1 MPTSSRIGR
10 IGRHDA
16 NDLRVGSVT
25 LARRV
30 YGPTDGVDV
39 EFPGLVAM
47 VSHGPSCEV
56 RWRAAEGDALRATVV
71 AAGQAIVGRGQPSII
86 IKCKVTISVFAFGM
100 DEAFVARIHQ
110 DAFGGTGEWTVERR
124 IGINDAI
131 IERFCTLGQEELD
144 KGGTRGR
151 LYAEA
156 LGTALTVHLLGN
168 YGSARGVARVPRGG
182 LLPGQLRRVI
192 DYMDA
197 HLCEDLSLAEL
208 ADVAG
213 FSRHYF
219 ARSFRL
225 ATGMPPHQYVIER
238 RVERACRLLLDTSI
252 SIGVVAA
259 SLGFASQSH
268 LTEHFRRVT
277 GLTPARYRQSHG

>member
-1 MPTSSRIGR
+1 MRTSSQTGSIGK
-10 IGRHDA
+10 HDA

-25 LARRV
+25 LAWRV
-30 YGPTDGVDV
+30 FEPSEGIDF
-39 EFPGLVAM
+39 EFPELVAM
-47 VSHGPSCEV
+47 LSHGPTCEV
-56 RWRAAEGDALRATVV
+56 RWRATEGAALRKTVV
-71 AAGQAIVGRGQPSII
+71 SARQAIVGHGQPAIS
-86 IKCKVTISVFAFGM
+86 IKCKVATSAFAFVM

-110 DAFGGTGEWTVERR
+110 DTFGGAAEWTVERL
-124 IGINDAI
+124 IGINDPT
-131 IERFCTLGQEELD
+131 IERFCALGQEELD
-144 KGGTRGR
+144 KGGIRGR

-156 LGTALTVHLLGN
+156 LATALTVHLLSN
-168 YGSARGVARVPRGG
+168 YGSARGVANLPRRG

-225 ATGMPPHQYVIER
+225 ATGMSPHQYLIER
-238 RVERACRLLLDTSI
+238 RVERACKLLLDTSLP
-252 SIGVVAA
+252 IGEVAV

-268 LTEHFRRVT
+268 MTQHFRRVT
-277 GLTPARYRQSHG
+277 GLTPARFRQSHG